1 MDVRITNNI
10 PYTIPQTGEYR
21 DTIAGAPGVD
31 KKIEIPFPFAK
42 EDSEA
47 EKIRE
52 QFIMNLEQVQNFL
65 YMMIGSK
72 IRIGSDQQPHGRSVN
87 VAV

>member
-1 MDVRITNNI
+1 MDVNLANSI
-10 PYTIPQTGEYR
+10 PYSIPQASGYR
-21 DTIAGAPGVD
+21 DTISGTSGAE
-31 KKIEIPFPFAK
+31 KKPEIPFPFAK

-72 IRIGSDQQPHGRSVN
+72 IRIETDQQPHGRSVN